1 MVAYS
6 PGPRVL
12 LLVTRRARCWSS
24 SPCDVVS
31 AVVVCAMV
39 VRGIS
44 ALSALTALV
53 IGQNSFSGTIPTT
66 VGTLARL
73 QQLGLNGNQLSGTIP
88 TNTGSLN
95 KLIVLSLV

>member
-1 MVAYS
+1 
-6 PGPRVL
+6 
-12 LLVTRRARCWSS
+12 
-24 SPCDVVS
+24 
-31 AVVVCAMV
+31 MV

-53 IGQNSFSGTIPTT
+53 IGQNSFSGTNP
-66 VGTLARL
+66 
-73 QQLGLNGNQLSGTIP
+73 NGNQLSGTIP